1 MFMTTNHLSRLD
13 SALIRPGR
21 ADVVEYIG
29 DATPSQAGR
38 LFLNFYGG
46 TTSANGVEPGNVSH
60 ELRKLASQ
68 LEDLLAEEAKRGRST
83 SMASLQGHFIRY
95 DASDA
100 VKSETLT
107 GLFHDLPVEET
118 VVKP

>member
-38 LFLNFYGG
+38 LFLNF
-46 TTSANGVEPGNVSH
+46 
-60 ELRKLASQ
+60 SQ